1 MGKFNRNIKTCN
13 MKRISDIAAVESKAA
28 FQEKLLEKF
37 VQDNLPSRPKRESQ
51 IEGMGIFSG
60 QYREIECC
68 AAETPVNG
76 TIEIFFEL
84 DTPVAI
90 RRVSVPAI
98 SRFFVFCTR
107 DQVSDYKIT
116 CSCSLS

>member
-1 MGKFNRNIKTCN
+1 

-28 FQEKLLEKF
+28 FQEHLLEKF

-51 IEGMGIFSG
+51 LEGMGNFSNH
-60 QYREIECC
+60 YCEIECC

-76 TIEIFFEL
+76 TIEIFFEMEAHK
-84 DTPVAI
+84 AI
-90 RRVSVPAI
+90 RRLSVPAL

-107 DQVSDYKIT
+107 DEMTDYKIT
-116 CSCSLS
+116 CSSSLS